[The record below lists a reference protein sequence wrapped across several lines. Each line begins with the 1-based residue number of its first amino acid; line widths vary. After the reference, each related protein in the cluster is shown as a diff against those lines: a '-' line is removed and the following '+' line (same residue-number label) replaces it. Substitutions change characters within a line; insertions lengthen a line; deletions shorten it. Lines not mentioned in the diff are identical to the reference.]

1 MKLSE
6 YLLQNADKFGIDNDY
21 CAGKFYDETS
31 DTIYGFNNWVM
42 TEEYRGLS
50 QYEVNIDEDM
60 DEYDS
65 CVRRPYYRLR
75 GKPVTEEQAF
85 DIIRRTDDIFDFDI
99 EVPYE
104 SDRLRTVYHIR
115 NIWFNRNHFP
125 SDMGWIHRDGT
136 VGGNGITGKYPEFEE
151 LFEEMLGLLLAFPY
165 LDFVLA
171 ITDWEEMP
179 YEMWEHLGDDDKV
192 WKRKRSIEDYDG
204 FYEAIEIGFW
214 VHDNRIEVLN
224 PKNAAKKFKE
234 YEQKYEVKT
243 PGYYAAYYNM
253 DNKIIP
259 CDVDYLKR
267 CIAAYGMDPEETLS
281 KVREYIWNPKKQI

>member
-1 MKLSE
+1 MKILE
-6 YLLQNADKFGIDNDY
+6 YMLQNADKFGIDY
-21 CAGKFYDETS
+21 RFDEL
-31 DTIYGFNNWVM
+31 I
-42 TEEYRGLS
+42 EEKHCDIS
-50 QYEVNIDEDM
+50 QCEISIDEDM
-60 DEYDS
+60 DEYSS
-65 CVRRPYYRLR
+65 CARRPYYRLR

-115 NIWFNRNHFP
+115 NFWFNRNHFP

-136 VGGNGITGKYPEFEE
+136 VGGNGITDKYPDFEE
-151 LFEEMLGLLLAFPY
+151 LFKEMLGLLLTFPY

-171 ITDWEEMP
+171 ITEWEEVP
-179 YEMWEHLGDDDKV
+179 YEMWEHFTDKNKE
-192 WKRKRSIEDYDG
+192 WEQKNHIEDYDG

-214 VHDNRIEVLN
+214 VHDKRIDVLN
-224 PKNAAKKFKE
+224 PKNAAKKYKE
-234 YEQKYEVKT
+234 YEQKYAVKT

-259 CDVDYLKR
+259 CDVDYLKK
-267 CIAAYGMDPEETLS
+267 CIAAYGMNPEKTLS
-281 KVREYIWNPKKQI
+281 KVPEYKWNPERRT